1 MAIATSDLENSHDPQ
16 VHPQPRHRCA
26 CRGVARLRC
35 QCHGARPRRPPEWSP
50 KRPSERS
57 PAFPPPGL
65 LEALPRARL
74 CAAGWLRR
82 ARDRAR
88 PVHLPDQELHA
99 GGHRGVPGSMHQ
111 GNGKRAGRRQRS
123 GASRAGPGE
132 LRRPDL
138 SGLPEGKPAGRPGR
152 DEEELIRP
160 SAPTDWPPRGNPRGR
175 PSFMHRPAIR
185 HDNSRCRASFLL
197 DLMAA
202 NIIYN
207 MLNIH
212 CSCRSRKMPISRSI
226 VQACLVLAML
236 PASLAQADDRAP
248 PGKISFYFAAH
259 EDDWQ
264 LFMNPS
270 AFQDVINGAAK
281 TVFVHMT
288 AGDAGRGIGSDGRKH
303 PFYLERENG
312 AETAIRFMADADDI
326 PADRIAG
333 HMSFNG
339 HSIYRVSYRNTV
351 SYFLRVPDGS
361 PQGTGYEG
369 TCFQSLKRMADGD
382 NNILSAIDGSTVYHG
397 WNDLVSTVR
406 KIVDFERGRAGAIQ
420 FNVAELD
427 ARINPND
434 HSDHLM
440 TAKAALD
447 AVQDLAC
454 VRRVYYVDY
463 ASSRLPE
470 NLNAQ
475 QRDME
480 SSVFAVTLAGVLA
493 FDHRTSWHHY
503 DKSFVGRN
511 YFRVQEGAGR
521 CEASGTEIAAVR
533 H

>member
-1 MAIATSDLENSHDPQ
+1 MAIATSDLENSHDTQ
-16 VHPQPRHRCA
+16 VHPQLRHRCA

-88 PVHLPDQELHA
+88 PMHLPDQELHA
-99 GGHRGVPGSMHQ
+99 GGHRGVPGSVHQ

-123 GASRAGPGE
+123 GASRARPGE
-132 LRRPDL
+132 LR
-138 SGLPEGKPAGRPGR
+138 
-152 DEEELIRP
+152 
-160 SAPTDWPPRGNPRGR
+160 
-175 PSFMHRPAIR
+175 RPAIR

-197 DLMAA
+197 NLMAA

-248 PGKISFYFAAH
+248 PGKVSFYFAAH

-303 PFYLERENG
+303 PFYLARENG
-312 AETAIRFMADADDI
+312 AQTAIRFMADADDI

-369 TCFQSLKRMADGD
+369 TGFQSLKRMADGD

-406 KIVDFERGRAGAIQ
+406 KIVDFERGTAGAIQ
-420 FNVAELD
+420 FHVAD
-427 ARINPND
+427 IDCPNHPHD

-463 ASSRLPE
+463 ASSRLPG

-521 CEASGTEIAAVR
+521 CETSGTEIAAAR
-533 H
+533 R